1 MKKESGK
8 AVMPKEEHEKKQC
21 SLGRESKMKYTE
33 GMDNAAHL
41 DKNLEGLASYMKKNK
56 AKH

>member
-8 AVMPKEEHEKKQC
+8 AVMPKDHHENKQGEI
-21 SLGRESKMKYTE
+21 GRASKMKYSE

-41 DKNLEGLASYMKKNK
+41 DKNSEGLASYMKKNK

>member
-21 SLGRESKMKYTE
+21 SLGRESKIK
-33 GMDNAAHL
+33 
-41 DKNLEGLASYMKKNK
+41 
-56 AKH
+56 